1 MAKYL
6 LPLFALLGLLSTTA
20 FANIPWN
27 RYFHVP
33 SCPYGRDLA
42 HIPDPP
48 ARIIK
53 GPPPKE
59 PINPYER
66 VYRCW
71 GYLGK
76 PEAIGWVKLFFINGT
91 LPGEAVCH
99 GVLNIHTDCWPD
111 MFKIWW
117 FTNYKRI
124 NHLRHHC
131 RSLIWKKELP

>member
-6 LPLFALLGLLSTTA
+6 LTLVALLGLLSTTA

-33 SCPYGRDLA
+33 ACPYGRDLA

-91 LPGEAVCH
+91 LPGEAVCR
-99 GVLNIHTDCWPD
+99 GVLNIHKDCWPD

-117 FTNYKRI
+117 FANYKRI
-124 NHLRHHC
+124 NHLGHHC